1 MSADADLLSVPT
13 VFDRLRTELAD
24 LAFDLERQGRLDAAD
39 VVMQLDAR
47 VRELAGEE
55 GLEGRADR
63 PGPPRFTRD
72 MDSLNGAPGRCALPF
87 SKE

>member
-47 VRELAGEE
+47 LRELAGENTAE
-55 GLEGRADR
+55 GPMIGHCEESREAHDAAIQSDGSPR
-63 PGPPRFTRD
+63 PAMPASR
-72 MDSLNGAPGRCALPF
+72 
-87 SKE
+87 

>member
-1 MSADADLLSVPT
+1 MPASADLLSVPT

-47 VRELAGEE
+47 LRELAGESAA
-55 GLEGRADR
+55 EGRLLGHCEESREARDAAIQSDGSQR
-63 PGPPRFTRD
+63 PAMPASR
-72 MDSLNGAPGRCALPF
+72 
-87 SKE
+87 

>member
-1 MSADADLLSVPT
+1 MPASADLLSAPT

-47 VRELAGEE
+47 VRELAGGES
-55 GLEGRADR
+55 LEGRADR

-72 MDSLNGAPGRCALPF
+72 MHALNGAPGRCALPA
-87 SKE
+87 SRD